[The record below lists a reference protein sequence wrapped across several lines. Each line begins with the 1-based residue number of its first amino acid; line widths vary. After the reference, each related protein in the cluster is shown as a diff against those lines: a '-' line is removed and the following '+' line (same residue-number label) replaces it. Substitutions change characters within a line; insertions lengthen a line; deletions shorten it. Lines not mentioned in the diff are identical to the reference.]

1 MRQGLSTSP
10 VEGNPTVVAAGNN
23 MPLVMT
29 AMSRIMTAES
39 TDQCTLTIPNKIMT
53 KAFIN
58 RTLNTE
64 DACTVSKEFAES
76 GAFAWR
82 GYINYP
88 LPKDA
93 GHVRVGMQIKDQ
105 Y

>member
-10 VEGNPTVVAAGNN
+10 VKGDATIAVAGNN
-23 MPLVMT
+23 IPLLMT
-29 AMSRIMTAES
+29 PMSQMITAES
-39 TDQCTLTIPNKIMT
+39 PDECTLAIPGRNVVT
-53 KAFIN
+53 AFIN

-64 DACTVSKEFAES
+64 DACTVSKEFSES
-76 GAFAWR
+76 GEFAWR

-93 GHVRVGMQIKDQ
+93 GYVRVGMRVKD
-105 Y
+105 